1 MNGTWRILCYH
12 EVAAAQLPA
21 FRAQL
26 HALLHRG
33 WRSCSLDE
41 GLAADGALRGARF
54 SVTFDD
60 GDHSVRVAAK
70 LAADEFGI
78 PCGIYVTTDYV
89 ERGLRYRDA
98 APRATLAW
106 DDLRRLAQEGHTIG
120 GHSHTHA
127 DMPRCG
133 DKELLAELE
142 RASALIRARLGLST
156 EHISY
161 PWGQHDARTTRL
173 VRTWGGLRSAATI
186 DRGVNRP
193 MDPWRLNRDLVNPG
207 WSVGRLTLA
216 LALGRLPWLYRRQR
230 SLRALAAR
238 LGNARGAAWGPAG
251 DRT

>member
-12 EVAAAQLPA
+12 EVDDAQVPA

-33 WRSCSLDE
+33 WQPCSLDE
-41 GLAADGALRGARF
+41 GLAADGAVRGARF

-60 GDHSVRVAAK
+60 GDHSVRAAAK
-70 LAADEFGI
+70 LAADEFSI
-78 PCGIYVTTDYV
+78 HCGIYVTTDYV

-98 APRATLAW
+98 APRLALTW
-106 DDLRRLAQEGHTIG
+106 DDLRRLAQQGHTIG
-120 GHSHTHA
+120 GHGHTHA

-133 DKELLAELE
+133 DGELRAELE
-142 RASALIRARLGLST
+142 RAGALIRLRLGLST
-156 EHISY
+156 EHVSY
-161 PWGQHDARTTRL
+161 PWGQYDARTIRF
-173 VRTWGGLRSAATI
+173 VQTWGGLRSAATI

-193 MDPWRLNRDLVNPG
+193 LDPWQLNRDLVDPG
-207 WSVGRLTLA
+207 WSVGRFTLA

-238 LGNARGAAWGPAG
+238 LGSTPGRARRPTG
-251 DRT
+251 DHA